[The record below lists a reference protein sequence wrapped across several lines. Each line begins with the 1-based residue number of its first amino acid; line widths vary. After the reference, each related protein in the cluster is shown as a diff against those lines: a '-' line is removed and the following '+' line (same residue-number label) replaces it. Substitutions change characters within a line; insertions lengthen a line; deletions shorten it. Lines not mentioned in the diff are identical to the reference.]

1 MSNTSQFNQIA
12 SNLPSLAA
20 LFRWFNRGRH
30 LNRISEPVLWEEF
43 ERNIADYHAIF
54 RSLGYEL
61 RLDGRGFAWFH
72 QEHGSSNT
80 NKATR
85 QLALLFMVIFDTQ
98 ADAGIP
104 LMKFEHW
111 HIDRTLLT
119 TVYEQHQDL
128 LDAEE
133 IDLSAL
139 VGLMK
144 TAENF
149 GFARFDSGA
158 WHLLPAV
165 CRYLD
170 HYEELASQ
178 VDQDED
184 VSWAGDQ
191 DEEDET
197 E

>member
-1 MSNTSQFNQIA
+1 MSNTSQFQQIA
-12 SNLPSLAA
+12 SNLPNLAL
-20 LFRWFNRGRH
+20 LFRWFNRGRY
-30 LNRISEPVLWEEF
+30 LNRIAEPVLWEEL
-43 ERNIADYHAIF
+43 ERNLDDYMAIF
-54 RSLGYEL
+54 TALGSEL

-72 QEHGSSNT
+72 QDDGSSTT

-98 ADAGIP
+98 ADAGVP

-111 HIDRTLLT
+111 RIDQTLLT
-119 TVYEQHQDL
+119 TVFEQHQDL
-128 LDAEE
+128 LEAEE
-133 IDLSAL
+133 LDLSGL
-139 VGLMK
+139 GGLMK

-158 WHLLPAV
+158 WQLLPAV

-178 VDQDED
+178 VYRDED
-184 VSWAGDQ
+184 VSWVGDQ
-191 DEEDET
+191 DDEDIT
-197 E
+197 L

>member
-1 MSNTSQFNQIA
+1 VSNTSQFHQIA
-12 SNLPSLAA
+12 GNLPNLSL

-30 LNRISEPVLWEEF
+30 LNRIAEPVLWEEL
-43 ERNIADYHAIF
+43 ERNLEDYTAIF
-54 RSLGYEL
+54 TALGSEL
-61 RLDGRGFAWFH
+61 RLDGRGFAWF
-72 QEHGSSNT
+72 QQDDGSSNT

-111 HIDRTLLT
+111 RIDQTLLT
-119 TVYEQHQDL
+119 KVFEQHQDL
-128 LDAEE
+128 LEAEE
-133 IDLSAL
+133 LDMSGL

-158 WHLLPAV
+158 WQLLPAV

-170 HYEELASQ
+170 HYEELANQ

-184 VSWAGDQ
+184 VSWVGDQ
-191 DEEDET
+191 DDEDNT
-197 E
+197 L

>member
-1 MSNTSQFNQIA
+1 MSNTSQFQQIA
-12 SNLPSLAA
+12 NNLPNLAL

-30 LNRISEPVLWEEF
+30 LNRMAEPVLWEEL
-43 ERNIADYHAIF
+43 ERNLDDYTAIF
-54 RSLGYEL
+54 SALGSEL

-72 QEHGSSNT
+72 QDDGSSNT

-111 HIDRTLLT
+111 RIDQTLLT
-119 TVYEQHQDL
+119 TVFEQHQDL
-128 LDAEE
+128 LEAEE
-133 IDLSAL
+133 LDLL
-139 VGLMK
+139 GLMNLMR

-149 GFARFDSGA
+149 GFARYDGGA
-158 WHLLPAV
+158 WQLLPAV

-184 VSWAGDQ
+184 VSWAGD
-191 DEEDET
+191 
-197 E
+197 

>member
-1 MSNTSQFNQIA
+1 VDNTSQFNQIA
-12 SNLPSLAA
+12 DNLPSLAQ
-20 LFRWFNRGRH
+20 LFRWFSRGRH
-30 LNRISEPVLWEEF
+30 LNRLAEPALWEEL
-43 ERNIADYHAIF
+43 ERNINDYQAIF
-54 RSLGYEL
+54 TALGHEL

-72 QEHGSSNT
+72 QDEGSATT

-85 QLALLFMVIFDTQ
+85 QLALLFMVLFDTQ

-104 LMKFEHW
+104 LMKFGHW
-111 HIDRTLLT
+111 RIDQTLLT

-133 IDLSAL
+133 LDLPGLS
-139 VGLMK
+139 GLMK

-158 WHLLPAV
+158 WQLLPAV

-178 VDQDED
+178 VDQAED

-191 DEEDET
+191 DDEDDT
-197 E
+197 P

>member
-1 MSNTSQFNQIA
+1 MSNTSQFQPIA
-12 SNLPSLAA
+12 SNLPNLAH

-30 LNRISEPVLWEEF
+30 LNRISEPVLWEEL
-43 ERNIADYHAIF
+43 ERNLDDYVAIF
-54 RSLGYEL
+54 TALGFDL

-72 QEHGSSNT
+72 QDDGSSNT

-111 HIDRTLLT
+111 RIDQTLLT
-119 TVYEQHQDL
+119 TVFEQHQDL
-128 LDAEE
+128 LEAEE
-133 IDLSAL
+133 LDLSGL
-139 VGLMK
+139 VSLMR

-149 GFARFDSGA
+149 GFARYDGGA
-158 WHLLPAV
+158 WQLLPAV

-191 DEEDET
+191 DDEDNSL
-197 E
+197 

>member
-1 MSNTSQFNQIA
+1 MSNPSQFSQIA
-12 SNLPSLAA
+12 TNLPNLAP
-20 LFRWFNRGRH
+20 LFRWLNRGRH
-30 LNRISEPVLWEEF
+30 LNRLAEPALWEEL
-43 ERNIADYHAIF
+43 ERNIDEYQAIF
-54 RSLGYEL
+54 TALGYEL

-72 QEHGSSNT
+72 QDDGSTTT

-98 ADAGIP
+98 ADAGVP

-111 HIDRTLLT
+111 RIDQTLLT

-133 IDLSAL
+133 LDLPAL
-139 VGLMK
+139 TGLMK

-158 WHLLPAV
+158 WQLLPAV

-170 HYEELASQ
+170 HYEELANQ

-184 VSWAGDQ
+184 VSWAGD
-191 DEEDET
+191 ENNKEET